1 MPGTHVLL
9 VTGEYPP
16 TPGGIGDYTDNL
28 RSALNRVDIG
38 ATAYAPVSG
47 GSPHVVE
54 YGTWGWRAARRVE
67 RVARYAGADI
77 VHIQY
82 QAGAFDMHA
91 STNMLPW
98 LLRKSYPVV
107 TTFHDLRPPY
117 LFPKASF
124 IRRFTM
130 LRMART
136 SAQVVVTN
144 PFDAGTLTNVGIDV
158 AEIPIGPNLPVPDVS
173 STPDMRVVGFFG
185 FPSRS
190 KGIVE
195 LIEAI
200 GLIDSRRRPRLLL
213 IGDLGTPSPNND
225 LVALADIERL
235 AEQNE
240 VTLGQTGYLSA
251 QNASNA
257 LAGVGAIVLPFQR
270 GASLRSGSLLAALQ
284 VGRPVIATAPPRAE
298 ALRDLGSLPQLLS
311 IPRGDTGK
319 LWDAIEAALSTPIT
333 ALPLPDRFDW
343 TVIASAHGDL
353 YRSVIDQW
361 ERDRR

>member
-1 MPGTHVLL
+1 MAGTHVLL

-16 TPGGIGDYTDNL
+16 TPGGVGDYTDNL
-28 RSALNRVDIG
+28 RSALSQAGIG
-38 ATAYAPVSG
+38 ATAYAPASG

-54 YGTWGWRAARRVE
+54 YGKWGWRAARRVG
-67 RVARYAGADI
+67 RVARHAGADVI
-77 VHIQY
+77 HIQY
-82 QAGAFDMHA
+82 QSGAFDMHP

-98 LLRKSYPVV
+98 MLRKSYPVI

-136 SAQVVVTN
+136 SSQVVVTN
-144 PFDAGTLTNVGIDV
+144 PFDAGTLTNAGIEV
-158 AEIPIGPNLPVPDVS
+158 VEIPIGPNLPAPDTAA
-173 STPDMRVVGFFG
+173 TPDMNVVGFFG
-185 FPSRS
+185 FPSRA

-200 GLIDSRRRPRLLL
+200 GLIDSRRRPNLLL

-235 AEQNE
+235 AGQNE
-240 VTLGQTGYLSA
+240 VTINQTGYLSA
-251 QNASNA
+251 QDASNA
-257 LAGVGAIVLPFQR
+257 LASVGAIALPFQR

-284 VGRPVIATAPPRAE
+284 AGRPVIATAPPRAE

-319 LWDAIEAALSTPIT
+319 LWDAIESALSSPF
-333 ALPLPDRFDW
+333 AAVPLPERFDW
-343 TVIASAHGDL
+343 SVIASAHGDL